1 MMYLF
6 LKYCWP
12 TNEVWAVL
20 SQKNVSEVCDME
32 FFKACWFIMTTLAEA
47 SHIILEVRENTGKN
61 WIECA
66 IKVRLPNY
74 TDDNGKLNLQKA
86 ATDSKKSR

>member
-1 MMYLF
+1 
-6 LKYCWP
+6 
-12 TNEVWAVL
+12 
-20 SQKNVSEVCDME
+20 
-32 FFKACWFIMTTLAEA
+32 MTTLAEA